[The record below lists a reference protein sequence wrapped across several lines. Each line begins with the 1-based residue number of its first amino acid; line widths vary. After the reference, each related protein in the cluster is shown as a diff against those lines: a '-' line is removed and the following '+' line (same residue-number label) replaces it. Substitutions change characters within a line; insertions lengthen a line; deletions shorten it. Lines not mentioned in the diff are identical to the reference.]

1 MTILIL
7 LSDIDYQYKD
17 KEDLKTHLENR
28 FSYFG
33 YKPEV
38 TIDDKFATISV
49 PDGVFKSTQEDLNKA
64 FAFCEKQQFD
74 KAEPLLKKVVET
86 CPLQADAY
94 RTLAQIY
101 MNRGDYDT
109 AINYNIEALK
119 VDPGNLWALILMGNI
134 MMRKGDLDAADG
146 YYNKVLEYHPDDGI
160 ALNNIAAN
168 YMQRKD
174 FKKAIELFEKAIK
187 IDVTY
192 MNSYYGIS
200 VAYEQMGDLDKAFD
214 YAVQSVLKGAV
225 RNENPKT
232 REECLR
238 QISDVA
244 QTIVKQTDYMPIV
257 KKFADNLE
265 VIGGKVIEFEKDNNL
280 KLSATLQYAT
290 THQRGFHKVVYNA
303 SKPIYCHYLLHE
315 LTHLEMNIE
324 ASKVDKNCV
333 VYSSKENIEAF
344 YKKYAAN
351 FAKVAKKFGAAQAEG
366 FKKQMHQGISLQL
379 MNCPLDLLVEDR
391 IHKKFPS
398 VRPLQFMGLFDQEVT
413 NIKSVEQA
421 SKTKEIPYDIIRQ
434 NKIMNIVTALHLKEL
449 YGVDLVHYYKPTKA
463 ELDTALD
470 LYEEYKAYR
479 DDYKPGEEYEMV
491 RYFIEQL
498 GSNDICTVENEND
511 FKKRYNMLSEEKADT
526 IEPKSEQDKREITEE
541 FKELHKDGANPA
553 ETMMMAMYMLGA
565 LQYFDGKPVDDI
577 RKTAMEIAMVG
588 VNGISP
594 DKKGY
599 KVASIDREFGGW
611 EFLAYY
617 YVSWALSEPHMLHKL
632 GLPFDSAYETAKMM
646 FKKK

>member
-1 MTILIL
+1 MTIAIL
-7 LSDIDYQYKD
+7 LQDIDYKYTSN
-17 KEDLKTHLENR
+17 EDLKQYLEKTY
-28 FSYFG
+28 SYFG
-33 YKPEV
+33 YKPIVRIDTDWV
-38 TIDDKFATISV
+38 TITVDDN
-49 PDGVFKSTQEDLNKA
+49 VFKTTHNDLRQA
-64 FAFCEKQQFD
+64 FAYCEKQQFD

-94 RTLAQIY
+94 RTLGQIY

-109 AINYNIEALK
+109 AINYNIEALR
-119 VDPGNLWALILMGNI
+119 VDPGNLWALVLMGNI

-146 YYNKVLEYHPDDGI
+146 YYNKVLEYHPEDGI
-160 ALNNIAAN
+160 ALNNVAAN
-168 YMQRKD
+168 YLQRKD
-174 FKKAIELFEKAIK
+174 FPKAISFFERALKVDK
-187 IDVTY
+187 TY
-192 MNSYYGIS
+192 MNSYYGLSI
-200 VAYEQMGDLDKAFD
+200 AYEQMGELDKAFD
-214 YAVQSVLKGAV
+214 YAVQSVKNGAV

-238 QISDVA
+238 QISNVA

-257 KKFADNLE
+257 KDFTAKLE
-265 VIGGKVIEFEKDNNL
+265 KKGETIIEFEKDNNL

-290 THQRGFHKVVYNA
+290 THQRGFHKVIYNA

-324 ASKVDKNCV
+324 ASQIDKNCV
-333 VYSSKENIEAF
+333 IYSSKENIEAF
-344 YKKYAAN
+344 NKKFAAV
-351 FAKVAKKFGAAQAEG
+351 FSKVAKKFGGAQADTI
-366 FKKQMHQGISLQL
+366 KKQMHQGLSLQL

-391 IHKKFPS
+391 IYKNFPT

-413 NIKSVEQA
+413 NIKSVEQT
-421 SKTKEIPYDIIRQ
+421 SKSKEIPYDIVRQ

-449 YGVDLVHYYKPTKA
+449 YGVDLAHYYKPTKA
-463 ELDTALD
+463 DLDLALD

-491 RYFIEQL
+491 GYFIEQL
-498 GSNDICTVENEND
+498 GGSEYCTIENENE
-511 FKKRYNMLSEEKADT
+511 FKKRYNMISEDKAET
-526 IEPKSEQDKREITEE
+526 IEPKSEQEKREITKE
-541 FKELHKDGANPA
+541 FKETHKDGANPA

-565 LQYFDGKPVDDI
+565 LQYFDGKPVDEI

-588 VNGISP
+588 INGISP
-594 DKKGY
+594 EKKGY
-599 KVASIDREFGGW
+599 KVASIDREFGGF

-617 YVSWALSEPHMLHKL
+617 YVSWALSEPHMLQKL